1 MLIDW
6 FTVVAQLLNFAL
18 LVFLLKHFL
27 YKPVLQA
34 IDARET
40 LVAQRLAAAET
51 KRLEAEAGAAAF
63 QQRNAEFDGH
73 REALFQQA
81 AQDAAAEKQKLIAA
95 ETAASVARDAERIR
109 VTEEEAQRL
118 RHSLGVKVRAEV
130 FALSR
135 KVLADV
141 AGVSLEERI
150 VEVLLTRLGQGTAV
164 LAEPGAPVTVATA
177 LGLVPIQEAAVTE
190 VLKKTLG
197 TGTEVSFVVKPELVS
212 GIELTAQGFRV
223 SWGLADELAGLEAL
237 VP

>member
-6 FTVVAQLLNFAL
+6 FTVVAQLLNFAV

-27 YKPVLQA
+27 YKPVLRA
-34 IDARET
+34 IDAREA
-40 LVAQRLAAAET
+40 LVAEKLAAAET
-51 KRLEAEAGAAAF
+51 KRLEAEAGAAGF

-73 REALFQQA
+73 RAGLFQQA
-81 AQDAAAEKQKLIAA
+81 AQDAAAEREKLIAA
-95 ETAASVARDAERIR
+95 ETVASQARDAERIR
-109 VTEEEAQRL
+109 AGEEEAQRL

-150 VEVLLTRLGQGTAV
+150 VEVLVARLGEGTKV
-164 LAEPGAPVTVATA
+164 LLGSGAPVTVATA
-177 LGLVPIQEAAVTE
+177 LGLAPDQEATVVAALKKALGADTE
-190 VLKKTLG
+190 V
-197 TGTEVSFVVKPELVS
+197 VFVLKPELVS
-212 GIELTAQGFRV
+212 GVELTAQGFRV
-223 SWGLADELAGLEAL
+223 SWGLADEMAGLEAL